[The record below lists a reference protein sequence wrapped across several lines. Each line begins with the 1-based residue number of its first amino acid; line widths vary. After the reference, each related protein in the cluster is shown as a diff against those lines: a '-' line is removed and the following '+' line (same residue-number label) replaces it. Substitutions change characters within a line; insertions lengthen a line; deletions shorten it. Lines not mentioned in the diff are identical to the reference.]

1 MIPVVKRHTFN
12 VHSVYTNKHFKLI
25 KASIEFKLPNHMV
38 FFEPALMTIDNYL
51 LHYRGLRIKSDI

>member
-1 MIPVVKRHTFN
+1 MIPVVKRHTFY

-25 KASIEFKLPNHMV
+25 KASMVYHMV

-51 LHYRGLRIKSDI
+51 LHYPGLRIKSDI